1 MTQGNNSGGS
11 AFGLGGIPGVQ
22 SVSSRFQPYLLE
34 PGSPNAYTCF
44 GSWESGA
51 RSCMPIDAVDDPLDG
66 CSQAGECQRFTLDQN
81 PPTTRFGISPRR
93 DGRFEIQQFR
103 DFIRDQ
109 DSYNMVVE
117 SGRII
122 VTYPGNRAVPKAK
135 RFFLNVRNLEEADL
149 DVNLEFELLVTA
161 ERMILRQAGAVPV
174 GGGARAWRQAEEDP
188 ALRRQR
194 IAERLRQKAGAAA
207 RGPELSGDELELELD
222 LDFDDV
228 EIDDDVDDEEDIEI
242 DLGEDDAEES
252 GDEEAIADPDLG
264 VSDIE
269 DLDDFDAGDLD
280 GLDGLDGDDEEGGDD
295 EEAAPA
301 APAEEDGAAA
311 SPKKGKKASGKKDGA
326 KKDAGKKDGGKKDPD
341 AAKKSKKAG
350 PEVEEPAPAKASAA
364 KKGKKVEP
372 DEDEAPAAK
381 SAAPKK
387 GKKAEPEVEV
397 PVKPS
402 AKAKK
407 AEAPP
412 PVKAAPAKKGKVAEP
427 EPAPPSKASGG
438 KKAKA
443 AEPEPPKKKR

>member
-11 AFGLGGIPGVQ
+11 AFGVGGIPGVQ

-51 RSCMPIDAVDDPLDG
+51 RSCMSIEAVDDPLDG

-149 DVNLEFELLVTA
+149 DVNLQFELLVTT
-161 ERMILRQAGAVPV
+161 ERMILRQAGAAPA
-174 GGGARAWRQAEEDP
+174 GGGARAWRQSEEDP

-252 GDEEAIADPDLG
+252 GDEETIADPDLG

-280 GLDGLDGDDEEGGDD
+280 GLDGLGGDDEEGGDD
-295 EEAAPA
+295 DEAPAAAPA
-301 APAEEDGAAA
+301 GEEGGAAPAKKGKKGSGKKDVAPAKPTKSEKKDKKDGEWEKKGKKDGEPEK
-311 SPKKGKKASGKKDGA
+311 SEKSEKKGKKAEPKPELEPPKGTKKGR
-326 KKDAGKKDGGKKDPD
+326 
-341 AAKKSKKAG
+341 KAE
-350 PEVEEPAPAKASAA
+350 PEPEPEPAKP
-364 KKGKKVEP
+364 E
-372 DEDEAPAAK
+372 
-381 SAAPKK
+381 KK
-387 GKKAEPEVEV
+387 GKKAEPE
-397 PVKPS
+397 PAKP
-402 AKAKK
+402 
-407 AEAPP
+407 E
-412 PVKAAPAKKGKVAEP
+412 KKGKKAEP
-427 EPAPPSKASGG
+427 EPAKPEKKG
-438 KKAKA
+438 KK
-443 AEPEPPKKKR
+443 AEPEPAKKKR